1 MAESAVRLKG
11 LRPRAIGVAVML
23 AIVASALGV
32 VQTTHSTRQLHTEL
46 EQLESAGWGL
56 EENWSRLLLEHSTWS
71 AHHRV
76 ERVAAARLNMHVP
89 EFGEIELVNP

>member
-1 MAESAVRLKG
+1 MAELEAKLG
-11 LRPRAIGVAVML
+11 QMGALAIGVAVAL
-23 AIVASALGV
+23 AIVISALGV
-32 VQTTHSTRQLHTEL
+32 VQATHNARQLHTEL
-46 EQLESAGWGL
+46 EQLESSGWGL

-89 EFGEIELVNP
+89 TFDTIELINP